1 MPTPIDATVGGA
13 DSNSFMLESE
23 VDTYL
28 DDRLNAEA
36 WNAETDGD
44 RKIRAMI
51 EATREITRLSFIGKR
66 TDDIQELSWPRFEAE
81 NPDLPDSDDGL
92 GSITFY
98 ADDEIP
104 DRVKNAQAE
113 LALEFLKAGSTDIAG
128 HDDDLNIKRS
138 KVDVLETEFFSP
150 TPTSNPV
157 GLNAYPRVI
166 QELTPLLDDSV
177 AGRGTLRILRV

>member
-36 WNAETDGD
+36 WNAETDSD

-51 EATREITRLSFIGKR
+51 EATREITRLIYIGKR
-66 TDDIQELSWPRFEAE
+66 VDDIQELSWPRFEAE

-92 GSITFY
+92 GSITFF
-98 ADDEIP
+98 AIDEIP
-104 DRVKNAQAE
+104 QRVKNAQAE
-113 LALEFLKAGSTDIAG
+113 LSLEFLRAGSTDVAG
-128 HDDDLNIKRS
+128 TDDSRKIKIS
-138 KVDVLETEFFSP
+138 KVDVLMTEFFSP
-150 TPTSNPV
+150 TPTDNPV
-157 GLNAYPRVI
+157 GLNEFPRVI

-177 AGRGTLRILRV
+177 AGHGTLRILRV

>member
-13 DSNSFMLESE
+13 DANSFMLESE

-28 DDRLNAEA
+28 DDRLNADA

-44 RKIRAMI
+44 QKIRAMI
-51 EATREITRLSFIGKR
+51 EATREITRLSYIGKR

-92 GSITFY
+92 GAITFY
-98 ADDEIP
+98 DDDEIP

-113 LALEFLKAGSTDIAG
+113 YALEFLRAGGTDLAG

-150 TPTSNPV
+150 TPSSNPIGV
-157 GLNAYPRVI
+157 NAIPRVM

>member
-66 TDDIQELSWPRFEAE
+66 TDDIQ
-81 NPDLPDSDDGL
+81 
-92 GSITFY
+92 
-98 ADDEIP
+98 
-104 DRVKNAQAE
+104 
-113 LALEFLKAGSTDIAG
+113 
-128 HDDDLNIKRS
+128 
-138 KVDVLETEFFSP
+138 
-150 TPTSNPV
+150 
-157 GLNAYPRVI
+157 
-166 QELTPLLDDSV
+166 
-177 AGRGTLRILRV
+177 